1 MIQDLIFLAFIMV
14 IVIEAVFALINVLN
28 KYIKK

>member
-1 MIQDLIFLAFIMV
+1 MIQNLIFLAFIMV

>member
-1 MIQDLIFLAFIMV
+1 MIQDLIFLALIMV

>member
-1 MIQDLIFLAFIMV
+1 MIKDLIFLAFIMV